1 VIPCDKSEW
10 VAAYNLGSLD
20 ADEREQF
27 ERHLPTCQS
36 CQADLRAYQ
45 SLMGELALAVP
56 QVEPPAR
63 LRRAILQKTAPAAAQ
78 PTQPGRRFSATSWL
92 GQLFQ
97 THRTTWVIASLL
109 VILALIAT
117 NVFIVVQYNQRQQAE
132 AMPFHVVI
140 LHDASN
146 PQDDLNGM
154 LVISDDGQFGTL
166 ITDNLKVLTAQSNY
180 QLWLVKDGTR
190 TSGGVF
196 SVNDAGYGWLK
207 ITSKTSLLSYQSF
220 GVTVEPAGGSM
231 APTGLKVLGGNQ

>member
-1 VIPCDKSEW
+1 
-10 VAAYNLGSLD
+10 
-20 ADEREQF
+20 
-27 ERHLPTCQS
+27 
-36 CQADLRAYQ
+36 
-45 SLMGELALAVP
+45 
-56 QVEPPAR
+56 
-63 LRRAILQKTAPAAAQ
+63 
-78 PTQPGRRFSATSWL
+78 
-92 GQLFQ
+92 
-97 THRTTWVIASLL
+97 
-109 VILALIAT
+109 
-117 NVFIVVQYNQRQQAE
+117 
-132 AMPFHVVI
+132 MPFHVVI

-146 PQDDLNGM
+146 PQDDFNGM